1 MNIAKILWTLIGF
14 GMVAVN
20 FAAAVIII
28 YNQVRG

>member
-1 MNIAKILWTLIGF
+1 MNIMKIITALVSF
-14 GMVAVN
+14 GILAVN